1 MLKILQLR
9 AVSLAPI
16 HFLCKSSMQPLQA
29 KGQQPSSPKFSSP
42 VSSIQRHFPF
52 LMNLPIPSNGLPV
65 SWASRSSL
73 QSSLTP
79 PFASLVVQTVKN
91 LPEMKET
98 REYSPGEGNGNPPQS
113 SCLENPM
120 DRGAWWATV
129 HGAAEELGMTQQLN
143 NNNKLCR
150 EHLIANT
157 QLYPPCHIVSFYHQS
172 LFPPQM

>member
-9 AVSLAPI
+9 AVSLAPLPVQEL
-16 HFLCKSSMQPLQA
+16 HATLASQRSA
-29 KGQQPSSPKFSSP
+29 TKFSKVLLP
-42 VSSIQRHFPF
+42 ISSIQLHFSF

-91 LPEMKET
+91 LPETKET
-98 REYSPGEGNGNPPQS
+98 REYSPGEGNGNPPQY

-129 HGAAEELGMTQQLN
+129 HGAAEDIGMTQQLN

-150 EHLIANT
+150 EHLIAST
-157 QLYPPCHIVSFYHQS
+157 QLHPPCHIVSFYHQS